1 MDEKMLLQF
10 AVGVGEILLRSGAET
25 YRVEDTVERILSVKE
40 GALPEAFV
48 TPSGFFASVQGEVS
62 GVTTRFVRVT
72 DRSTNLERIVRA
84 NALSRHFVEGK
95 LTIEEGFLELEKIN
109 ASTPFANWLVV
120 LSTGLL
126 CLTFTVLFGGNI
138 PDAISAY
145 AVGILLGIFQRLA
158 GMRGLASFLTNLLG
172 GILVAILT
180 LFFLSLGLGQH
191 YELTII
197 GSIMPLVPGMAITT
211 AVRDIMSGDFLS
223 GTSRIAEAVIT
234 ASAIAAG
241 VGIVLS
247 AFSMVGRV
255 A

>member
-1 MDEKMLLQF
+1 M
-10 AVGVGEILLRSGAET
+10 
-25 YRVEDTVERILSVKE
+25 
-40 GALPEAFV
+40 
-48 TPSGFFASVQGEVS
+48 
-62 GVTTRFVRVT
+62 
-72 DRSTNLERIVRA
+72 
-84 NALSRHFVEGK
+84 GK
-95 LTIEEGFLELEKIN
+95 LAIEEGFLELEKIN

-138 PDAISAY
+138 PDAISAF